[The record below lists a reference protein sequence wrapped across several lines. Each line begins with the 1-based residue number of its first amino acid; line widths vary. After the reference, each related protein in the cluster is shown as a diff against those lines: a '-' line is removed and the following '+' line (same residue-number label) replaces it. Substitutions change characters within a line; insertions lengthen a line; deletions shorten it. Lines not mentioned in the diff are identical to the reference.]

1 DRGRI
6 KSTTSSYSNQ
16 QTNFLIFII
25 FFRRGAP
32 PRRPRPDSFEQTSDE
47 VLPESVRADMQ
58 NAIFAATNRRLEAL
72 GRRGMARTGAHERD
86 RVVQPN
92 LPIANPIALSQG
104 GSVTTG
110 SGAGSVQAERRAQ
123 HEQIQGNNPPVVR
136 PIPTTIE
143 GIDHRISTLAHEPV
157 TRDNRLEFRDLI
169 RHRFSLITGIS
180 LDEVEFVNGVVR
192 SSIVVYPRLNE
203 QQIILM
209 NHNPPSFIRGFAAQR
224 IGNVYNLFAEIDS
237 VERAVF
243 MANSCDYPCQFVQRV
258 FVRDVARF
266 LGGRA
271 EIIENEA
278 IAVRFCD
285 VDLLLRSAHLLHRS
299 VVGGQQIVVSP
310 M

>member
-1 DRGRI
+1 MRYR
-6 KSTTSSYSNQ
+6 
-16 QTNFLIFII
+16 QT
-25 FFRRGAP
+25 
-32 PRRPRPDSFEQTSDE
+32 
-47 VLPESVRADMQ
+47 
-58 NAIFAATNRRLEAL
+58 
-72 GRRGMARTGAHERD
+72 
-86 RVVQPN
+86 QPN

-143 GIDHRISTLAHEPV
+143 
-157 TRDNRLEFRDLI
+157 
-169 RHRFSLITGIS
+169 ITGIS

-224 IGNVYNLFAEIDS
+224 IGN
-237 VERAVF
+237 RAVF